1 MDLEARAI
9 CGGGRIVTVAMMT
22 PDVRREMIELLPRLR
37 RFAMVLTRS
46 SDASDDLV
54 QASVARALERHSQWR
69 PESRLDRWMFQIM
82 KTVWLNNR
90 KSAEIRRTEPLED
103 HEINCSVSGTAAVE
117 SKMTLREVRLAFT
130 RLPIEQ
136 QQALML
142 VSVEGYGYREAAELL
157 DVPIG
162 TVISRVARG
171 RVALAEK
178 TARSDDRVSLLRR
191 KGG

>member
-1 MDLEARAI
+1 
-9 CGGGRIVTVAMMT
+9 VTMT
-22 PDVRREMIELLPRLR
+22 SDVRKQLIDLLPRLR

-46 SDASDDLV
+46 SDAADDLV
-54 QASVARALERHSQWR
+54 QASVARALERQSQWN
-69 PESRLDRWMFQIM
+69 PDSRLDRWLFQIM

-90 KSAEIRRTEPLED
+90 KSAELRRTEPLED
-103 HEINCSVSGTAAVE
+103 HEINWSVSGTAAVE
-117 SKMTLREVRLAFT
+117 SKITLREVRTAFM

-162 TVISRVARG
+162 TIISRVARG
-171 RVALAEK
+171 RVALAER
-178 TARSDDRVSLLRR
+178 TSRSDDRVALLRR

>member
-1 MDLEARAI
+1 
-9 CGGGRIVTVAMMT
+9 MT
-22 PDVRREMIELLPRLR
+22 MTSEVRQQLIELLPRLR

-46 SDASDDLV
+46 SDAADDLV
-54 QASVARALERHSQWR
+54 QASVARALERQSQWN
-69 PESRLDRWMFQIM
+69 PDSRLDRWLFQIM
-82 KTVWLNNR
+82 KTVWLNTR
-90 KSAEIRRTEPLED
+90 KSAAIRRTESLED
-103 HEINCSVSGTAAVE
+103 HEINWSVSGTAAVE
-117 SKMTLREVRLAFT
+117 SKMTLREVRVAFA

-171 RVALAEK
+171 RVALAER
-178 TARSDDRVSLLRR
+178 TERADDRVSLLRR
-191 KGG
+191 NRG

>member
-1 MDLEARAI
+1 
-9 CGGGRIVTVAMMT
+9 MMT
-22 PDVRREMIELLPRLR
+22 SDVRQQLIELLPRLR

-46 SDASDDLV
+46 SDAADDLV
-54 QASVARALERHSQWR
+54 QASVARALERQSQWN
-69 PESRLDRWMFQIM
+69 PDSRLDRWLFQIM

-90 KSAEIRRTEPLED
+90 KSAAIRQTESLDE
-103 HEINCSVSGTAAVE
+103 HTTNWSVSGTAAVE
-117 SKMTLREVRLAFT
+117 SKMTLREVRAAFT

-171 RVALAEK
+171 RVALAER
-178 TARSDDRVSLLRR
+178 TERADDRVSLLRR